1 MTVAISGS
9 ASWVPKHLV
18 RTTRRCGGH
27 SCFFSVLEGF
37 SLTFGRIES
46 RVRSLR
52 GGSARLG
59 EVASRL
65 AEIHGDRRALT
76 QDGTISYADLAAS
89 VDEIAGGLAQAG
101 VEAGR
106 PALVST

>member
-1 MTVAISGS
+1 
-9 ASWVPKHLV
+9 
-18 RTTRRCGGH
+18 
-27 SCFFSVLEGF
+27 FSVLEGL
-37 SLTFGRIES
+37 SLKFGRLDS

-52 GGSARLG
+52 SGPARLG
-59 EVASRL
+59 EVVSRL

-101 VEAGR
+101 VEVGR
-106 PALVST
+106 PALVSTRNGVPLFRAILRVARAGAVPV